1 VILLPQGFQGM
12 RRLGGLT
19 GHPSVK
25 RLINWFNRQPLL
37 RRIGIG
43 TATYLFVSLIAYA
56 VLSGNACMVMAGG
69 RPVAT
74 AAGESEARQALKELA
89 KEKSAQ
95 VGLPVAVAENV
106 KYKSIRANKEDI
118 LDKPALVKRL
128 GETLIFKA
136 EAASVFVDGSV
147 RVTLK
152 NREDAQKLL
161 EWVRL
166 VYPAQSGEQLAFKE
180 QVEVTDRLAETG
192 EIVDFEQAKN
202 LVLLGTDK
210 IQKYKV
216 KDGDTLWDITASAGV
231 SMDRLQSANPGLD
244 MDNISIDQELVL
256 SKSAPLLTVVATR
269 EVTLDE
275 DIPYPVE
282 TVKDDS
288 LLFGEKRVVRE
299 GENGQRNIKYRIVR
313 ENGLET
319 GREVL
324 AENVMREATPEVVAR
339 GSLTMLASRGG
350 GSARLNWPCS
360 GGVLSPFGMR
370 GGRMHQGVDLD
381 CGYGGAITAAAGGR
395 VIAAGWEGGYGKAVV
410 ISHGNGLVT
419 RYAHLSSIEVSPGQN
434 VDRGQLVGLGGST
447 GNSTGPHLHFELIVG
462 GEPRNPMNY
471 L

>member
-1 VILLPQGFQGM
+1 MPQSFQGL

-19 GHPSVK
+19 GHPSFK
-25 RLINWFNRQPLL
+25 RLINWFNRQSLL
-37 RRIGIG
+37 RRIGVG
-43 TATYLFVSLIAYA
+43 MAAYLFVSLIAYA
-56 VLSGNACMVMAGG
+56 ALSGNACMVMADG

-74 AAGESEARQALKELA
+74 AAGESEARQALRELA

-95 VGLPVAVAENV
+95 AGLPVDLAENI
-106 KYKSIRANKEDI
+106 KYKSIRASKEDI
-118 LDKPALVKRL
+118 LDKPALAERL
-128 GETLIFKA
+128 GETLTFKA
-136 EAASVFVDGSV
+136 EAASILVDGSV
-147 RVTLK
+147 RLTLK
-152 NREDAQKLL
+152 NREEAQKLL
-161 EWVRL
+161 EWVRS

-192 EIVDFEQAKN
+192 EIVDFDQAKN

-288 LLFGEKRVVRE
+288 LLFGENRVVRE

-324 AENVMREATPEVVAR
+324 AENVIREATPEVVAS

-370 GGRMHQGVDLD
+370 DGRMHQGVDLD

-395 VIAAGWEGGYGKAVV
+395 VIAAGWEGGYGKAVE

-419 RYAHLSSIEVSPGQN
+419 RYAHLSNIEVSPGQN